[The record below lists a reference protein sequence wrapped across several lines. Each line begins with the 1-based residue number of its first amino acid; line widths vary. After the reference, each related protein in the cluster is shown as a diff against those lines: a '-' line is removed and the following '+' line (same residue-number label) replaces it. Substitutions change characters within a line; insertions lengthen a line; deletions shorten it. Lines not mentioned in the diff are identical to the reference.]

1 MTEIPKFKINQ
12 IQIHEIPIW
21 KFNNPVVNYINKV
34 EIHEIPIWKTDVP
47 ILNNISKPIVDI
59 PGCVRVH
66 RNNLTSLIDSD
77 NDEYGTYTECGNFS
91 IPSFEPLQY
100 NPNEFVYTQS
110 ETPQNQEQEFVQP
123 TVEPPKYEPKKK
135 KDDPLFVACP
145 GKKDQRVGDYRN
157 EFKLE
162 RVIGHERSEDGTEC
176 ITLYESTKFIEQYI
190 PNPPQL
196 VSTAVIATV
205 AASTPLLLNIIKPL
219 VKNLFKKLTKKK
231 KDVE

>member
-1 MTEIPKFKINQ
+1 MEIPRFD
-12 IQIHEIPIW
+12 
-21 KFNNPVVNYINKV
+21 INKV
-34 EIHEIPIWKTDVP
+34 EIHEIPIWNPNVP

-77 NDEYGTYTECGNFS
+77 KDEYGTYTECGNFS

-110 ETPQNQEQEFVQP
+110 EPPQNQEQEFVQP

-205 AASTPLLLNIIKPL
+205 AASTPLLLNIVKPL
-219 VKNLFKKLTKKK
+219 VKNLIKKLTKKK
-231 KDVE
+231 DKVK

>member
-1 MTEIPKFKINQ
+1 MPSIDIPNIK
-12 IQIHEIPIW
+12 
-21 KFNNPVVNYINKV
+21 INKV
-34 EIHEIPIWKTDVP
+34 EIHEIPVWKTD
-47 ILNNISKPIVDI
+47 IQTLNNISKPIVDI

-77 NDEYGTYTECGNFS
+77 KDEYGTYTECGNFS

-123 TVEPPKYEPKKK
+123 TVEPPKYEPKKD

-196 VSTAVIATV
+196 VSAAAIATV
-205 AASTPLLLNIIKPL
+205 AATTPLLLNIVKPL
-219 VKNLFKKLTKKK
+219 VKNLIKKLTKKK
-231 KDVE
+231 KDIE

>member
-1 MTEIPKFKINQ
+1 MPTIDIPRIN
-12 IQIHEIPIW
+12 
-21 KFNNPVVNYINKV
+21 INKV
-34 EIHEIPIWKTDVP
+34 EIHEIPVWKTDIQ

-77 NDEYGTYTECGNFS
+77 KDEYGTYTECGNFS

-100 NPNEFVYTQS
+100 NPSEFVYTQS
-110 ETPQNQEQEFVQP
+110 EAPQNKEQEFVEP
-123 TVEPPKYEPKKK
+123 TVEPPRYEPKKK
-135 KDDPLFVACP
+135 DDKSLFVACP

-196 VSTAVIATV
+196 ISTAVIATV
-205 AASTPLLLNIIKPL
+205 AASTPLLLNLVKPL
-219 VKNLFKKLTKKK
+219 VKNLIKKLTKKK
-231 KDVE
+231 DKVE

>member
-1 MTEIPKFKINQ
+1 MPTIDIPRIN
-12 IQIHEIPIW
+12 
-21 KFNNPVVNYINKV
+21 INKV
-34 EIHEIPIWKTDVP
+34 EIHEIPVWKTD
-47 ILNNISKPIVDI
+47 IQTLNNISKPIVDI

-77 NDEYGTYTECGNFS
+77 KDEYGTYTECGNFS

-135 KDDPLFVACP
+135 KDEILFVACP
-145 GKKDQRVGDYRN
+145 GKKDQRIGDYRN

-196 VSTAVIATV
+196 VSTALIASV
-205 AASTPLLLNIIKPL
+205 AATTPLLLNLVKPL
-219 VKNLFKKLTKKK
+219 VRQAFKRLSKPK
-231 KDVE
+231 KDKVE

>member
-1 MTEIPKFKINQ
+1 MPTIEIPQ
-12 IQIHEIPIW
+12 ID
-21 KFNNPVVNYINKV
+21 INKV
-34 EIHEIPIWKTDVP
+34 EINKIPIWKTDVP
-47 ILNNISKPIVDI
+47 ILINISKPIVDL

-77 NDEYGTYTECGNFS
+77 KDEYGTYTECGNFS

-110 ETPQNQEQEFVQP
+110 ETPQNQGQEFVQP

-162 RVIGHERSEDGTEC
+162 RVIGHERSEDGSEC
-176 ITLYESTKFIEQYI
+176 ITLYEDVKFIEQYI

-196 VSTAVIATV
+196 ISTAAIATV
-205 AASTPLLLNIIKPL
+205 AASTPLLLNIVKPL
-219 VKNLFKKLTKKK
+219 VKNLIKKLTKKK
-231 KDVE
+231 DKVK

>member
-1 MTEIPKFKINQ
+1 MPLIDIPRFDIR
-12 IQIHEIPIW
+12 
-21 KFNNPVVNYINKV
+21 KV
-34 EIHEIPIWKTDVP
+34 EIHEIPIWKTEVP
-47 ILNNISKPIVDI
+47 TLNKISKPIVDI

-77 NDEYGTYTECGNFS
+77 KDEYGTYTECGNFS

-110 ETPQNQEQEFVQP
+110 ETPKNQEQEFVQP
-123 TVEPPKYEPKKK
+123 TLEPPKYEPKKK
-135 KDDPLFVACP
+135 KNEVLFIACP

-176 ITLYESTKFIEQYI
+176 ITLYEDVKFIEQYI

-205 AASTPLLLNIIKPL
+205 AASTPLLLNIVKPL
-219 VKNLFKKLTKKK
+219 IKNLIKKLTKKK
-231 KDVE
+231 NDVK

>member
-1 MTEIPKFKINQ
+1 MPTIDIPRFD
-12 IQIHEIPIW
+12 
-21 KFNNPVVNYINKV
+21 INKV
-34 EIHEIPIWKTDVP
+34 EIHEIPVWKTD
-47 ILNNISKPIVDI
+47 IQTLNNISKPIVDI

-77 NDEYGTYTECGNFS
+77 KDEYGTYTECGNFS

-205 AASTPLLLNIIKPL
+205 AASTPLLLNIVKPL
-219 VKNLFKKLTKKK
+219 VKNIIKKLTKR
-231 KDVE
+231 KDKVK

>member
-1 MTEIPKFKINQ
+1 MEIPRFD
-12 IQIHEIPIW
+12 
-21 KFNNPVVNYINKV
+21 INKV
-34 EIHEIPIWKTDVP
+34 EIHEIPIWNPNVP

-66 RNNLTSLIDSD
+66 RNNLTSLID
-77 NDEYGTYTECGNFS
+77 NEKDEYGTYTECGNFS

-135 KDDPLFVACP
+135 EDELLFVECP
-145 GKKDQRVGDYRN
+145 GPKDQRVGQYAS

-162 RVIGHERSEDGTEC
+162 RVIGHERSEDGSKC
-176 ITLYESTKFIEQYI
+176 ITLYEDVKFIEQYI

-196 VSTAVIATV
+196 VSTALIASV
-205 AASTPLLLNIIKPL
+205 AATTPLLLNIVKPL
-219 VKNLFKKLTKKK
+219 VKNLIKKLTKKK
-231 KDVE
+231 KDVK

>member
-1 MTEIPKFKINQ
+1 MHTIDIPNIK
-12 IQIHEIPIW
+12 
-21 KFNNPVVNYINKV
+21 INKV
-34 EIHEIPIWKTDVP
+34 KIHEIPIWKTNVP

-66 RNNLTSLIDSD
+66 RNNLTSLIDND
-77 NDEYGTYTECGNFS
+77 RDEYGTYTECGNFN

-176 ITLYESTKFIEQYI
+176 ITLYENTKFIEQYI

-205 AASTPLLLNIIKPL
+205 AASTPLLLNIVKPL
-219 VKNLFKKLTKKK
+219 VKNLIKKLTKKK

>member
-1 MTEIPKFKINQ
+1 MPSIDIPRFD
-12 IQIHEIPIW
+12 
-21 KFNNPVVNYINKV
+21 INKV
-34 EIHEIPIWKTDVP
+34 EIHEIPVWKTD
-47 ILNNISKPIVDI
+47 IQTLNNISKPIVDI

-77 NDEYGTYTECGNFS
+77 KDEYGTYTECGNFS

-135 KDDPLFVACP
+135 DDPLFVACP

-162 RVIGHERSEDGTEC
+162 RVIGHERSEDGSEC
-176 ITLYESTKFIEQYI
+176 ITLYEDVKFIEQYI

-196 VSTAVIATV
+196 ISTAAIATV
-205 AASTPLLLNIIKPL
+205 AATTPLLLNVIKPL
-219 VKNLFKKLTKKK
+219 VKNIIKKLTKKK

>member
-1 MTEIPKFKINQ
+1 MEIPKIN
-12 IQIHEIPIW
+12 
-21 KFNNPVVNYINKV
+21 INKV
-34 EIHEIPIWKTDVP
+34 EIQEIPVWKTDVQ

-77 NDEYGTYTECGNFS
+77 KDEYGTYTECGNFS

-196 VSTAVIATV
+196 VSTALIASV
-205 AASTPLLLNIIKPL
+205 AATTPLLLNLVKPL
-219 VKNLFKKLTKKK
+219 IRQGFKRLSKPK
-231 KDVE
+231 KDKVE

>member
-1 MTEIPKFKINQ
+1 MPTIDIPRIN
-12 IQIHEIPIW
+12 INEVKIHEIP
-21 KFNNPVVNYINKV
+21 V
-34 EIHEIPIWKTDVP
+34 WKTD
-47 ILNNISKPIVDI
+47 IQTLNNISKPIVDI

-77 NDEYGTYTECGNFS
+77 KDEYGTYTECGNFS

-135 KDDPLFVACP
+135 KDDPLFVECP
-145 GKKDQRVGDYRN
+145 GPKDQRVGQYAS

-162 RVIGHERSEDGTEC
+162 RGSGHLRSEDGSKC
-176 ITLYESTKFIEQYI
+176 ITLYENVTFIEQYI

-205 AASTPLLLNIIKPL
+205 AASTPLLLNIVKPL
-219 VKNLFKKLTKKK
+219 VKNLIKKLTKKK
-231 KDVE
+231 DKVK

>member
-1 MTEIPKFKINQ
+1 MPTIDIPNIK
-12 IQIHEIPIW
+12 
-21 KFNNPVVNYINKV
+21 INKV
-34 EIHEIPIWKTDVP
+34 EIHEIPVWKTD
-47 ILNNISKPIVDI
+47 IQTLNNISKPIVDI

-77 NDEYGTYTECGNFS
+77 KDEYGTYTECGNFN

-162 RVIGHERSEDGTEC
+162 RVIGHERSEDGSEC
-176 ITLYESTKFIEQYI
+176 ITLYEDVKFIEQYI

-196 VSTAVIATV
+196 VSAAAIATV
-205 AASTPLLLNIIKPL
+205 AASTPLLLNLVKPL
-219 VKNLFKKLTKKK
+219 VKNIIKKLTKKK
-231 KDVE
+231 KDVK

>member
-1 MTEIPKFKINQ
+1 MPTIDIPRFD
-12 IQIHEIPIW
+12 
-21 KFNNPVVNYINKV
+21 INKV
-34 EIHEIPIWKTDVP
+34 EIHEIPVWKTD
-47 ILNNISKPIVDI
+47 IQTLNNISKPIVDI

-77 NDEYGTYTECGNFS
+77 KDEYGTYTECGNFN

-205 AASTPLLLNIIKPL
+205 AASTPLLLNIVKPL
-219 VKNLFKKLTKKK
+219 VKNLIKKLTKKK
-231 KDVE
+231 DKVK

>member
-1 MTEIPKFKINQ
+1 MPTIDIPNIK
-12 IQIHEIPIW
+12 
-21 KFNNPVVNYINKV
+21 INKV
-34 EIHEIPIWKTDVP
+34 EIHEIPVWKTD
-47 ILNNISKPIVDI
+47 IQTINNISKPIVDI

-77 NDEYGTYTECGNFS
+77 KDEYGTYTECGNFS

-205 AASTPLLLNIIKPL
+205 AASTPLLLNIVKPL
-219 VKNLFKKLTKKK
+219 VKNLIKKLTKKK

>member
-1 MTEIPKFKINQ
+1 MTEIPKFKINEVK
-12 IQIHEIPIW
+12 IHEIPIW
-21 KFNNPVVNYINKV
+21 NFNNPVVNQIN
-34 EIHEIPIWKTDVP
+34 
-47 ILNNISKPIVDI
+47 KPIVDI

-66 RNNLTSLIDSD
+66 RNNLTSLIDSSK
-77 NDEYGTYTECGNFS
+77 DEYGTYTECGNFS
-91 IPSFEPLQY
+91 IPNFEPLQY

-135 KDDPLFVACP
+135 EDDPLFVECP

-162 RVIGHERSEDGTEC
+162 RVIGHEKSEDGNKC
-176 ITLYESTKFIEQYI
+176 ITLYEDVKFIEQYI

-196 VSTAVIATV
+196 VSAAAIATV
-205 AASTPLLLNIIKPL
+205 AATTPLLLNLVKPL
-219 VKNLFKKLTKKK
+219 VKNLIKKLTKKK
-231 KDVE
+231 DELK

>member
-1 MTEIPKFKINQ
+1 MPTIDIPRFDIRKI
-12 IQIHEIPIW
+12 
-21 KFNNPVVNYINKV
+21 
-34 EIHEIPIWKTDVP
+34 EIHEIPVWKTN
-47 ILNNISKPIVDI
+47 IQTLNNISKPIVDI

-77 NDEYGTYTECGNFS
+77 KDEYGTYTECGNFS

-100 NPNEFVYTQS
+100 NPSEFVYTQS
-110 ETPQNQEQEFVQP
+110 EAPQNKEQEFVET
-123 TVEPPKYEPKKK
+123 TVEPPRYEPKKK
-135 KDDPLFVACP
+135 DDKSLFVACP

-190 PNPPQL
+190 PHPPQL

-205 AASTPLLLNIIKPL
+205 AASTPLLLNIVKPL
-219 VKNLFKKLTKKK
+219 VKNLIKKLTKKK
-231 KDVE
+231 DKVK

>member
-1 MTEIPKFKINQ
+1 MPTIDIPRFD
-12 IQIHEIPIW
+12 
-21 KFNNPVVNYINKV
+21 INKV
-34 EIHEIPIWKTDVP
+34 EILEIPIWKTEIP
-47 ILNNISKPIVDI
+47 SLYKINKPIVDI

-77 NDEYGTYTECGNFS
+77 KDEYGTYTECGNFS

-110 ETPQNQEQEFVQP
+110 ETPQNQEKEFVQP

-162 RVIGHERSEDGTEC
+162 RVVGHERSEDGSEC

-205 AASTPLLLNIIKPL
+205 AASTPLLLNIVKPL
-219 VKNLFKKLTKKK
+219 VKNVIKKLTKKK
-231 KDVE
+231 DNKK

>member
-1 MTEIPKFKINQ
+1 MPTIDIPRIN
-12 IQIHEIPIW
+12 
-21 KFNNPVVNYINKV
+21 INKV

-47 ILNNISKPIVDI
+47 VLNNISKPIVDI

-77 NDEYGTYTECGNFS
+77 KDEYGTYTECGNFS
-91 IPSFEPLQY
+91 IPSFEPLEY
-100 NPNEFVYTQS
+100 NPNEFKYTQA
-110 ETPQNQEQEFVQP
+110 ETPNQTEEFVPP

-135 KDDPLFVACP
+135 EDKPLFVPCP
-145 GKKDQRVGDYRN
+145 GPNDQRVGQYAS

-162 RVIGHERSEDGTEC
+162 RVSGHLRSEDGSEC
-176 ITLYESTKFIEQYI
+176 ITLYEDVKFIEQYI

-205 AASTPLLLNIIKPL
+205 AASTPLLLNVIKPL
-219 VKNLFKKLTKKK
+219 VKNIIKKLTKKK
-231 KDVE
+231 DKVE

>member
-1 MTEIPKFKINQ
+1 MPSIDIPRFDMNKI
-12 IQIHEIPIW
+12 
-21 KFNNPVVNYINKV
+21 
-34 EIHEIPIWKTDVP
+34 EIHEIPVWKTDIQ

-77 NDEYGTYTECGNFS
+77 KDEYGTYTECGNFS

-196 VSTAVIATV
+196 VSTALIASV
-205 AASTPLLLNIIKPL
+205 AATTPLLLNFVKPL
-219 VKNLFKKLTKKK
+219 VRQAFKRLSKPK
-231 KDVE
+231 KDKVE

>member
-1 MTEIPKFKINQ
+1 MPTIDIPNIK
-12 IQIHEIPIW
+12 
-21 KFNNPVVNYINKV
+21 INKV
-34 EIHEIPIWKTDVP
+34 EIHEIPVWKTD
-47 ILNNISKPIVDI
+47 IQTLNKISKPIVDI

-77 NDEYGTYTECGNFS
+77 KDEYGTYTECGNFS

-123 TVEPPKYEPKKK
+123 TVEPPKYEPKKN
-135 KDDPLFVACP
+135 KDEVLFVAWP
-145 GKKDQRVGDYRN
+145 GKKDQRIGDYRN

-162 RVIGHERSEDGTEC
+162 RGIGHERSEDGTEC

-190 PNPPQL
+190 TNPPQL

-205 AASTPLLLNIIKPL
+205 AASTPLLLNIVKPL
-219 VKNLFKKLTKKK
+219 VKNVIKKLTKKK
-231 KDVE
+231 DNKK

>member
-1 MTEIPKFKINQ
+1 MPTIDIPNIK
-12 IQIHEIPIW
+12 
-21 KFNNPVVNYINKV
+21 INKV
-34 EIHEIPIWKTDVP
+34 EIHEIPVWKTD
-47 ILNNISKPIVDI
+47 IQTLNNISKPIVDI

-77 NDEYGTYTECGNFS
+77 KDEYGTYTECGNFS
-91 IPSFEPLQY
+91 IPNFEPLQY

-123 TVEPPKYEPKKK
+123 TVEPPKYEPKKS
-135 KDDPLFVACP
+135 KDEVLFVACP
-145 GKKDQRVGDYRN
+145 GKNDQRVGDYRN

-162 RVIGHERSEDGTEC
+162 RVIGHEKSEDGTEC

-205 AASTPLLLNIIKPL
+205 AASTPLLLNIVKPL
-219 VKNLFKKLTKKK
+219 VKNIIKKLTKKK
-231 KDVE
+231 DKVK

>member
-1 MTEIPKFKINQ
+1 MEIPKIN
-12 IQIHEIPIW
+12 
-21 KFNNPVVNYINKV
+21 INKV
-34 EIHEIPIWKTDVP
+34 EIHEIPIWKTEVP
-47 ILNNISKPIVDI
+47 VLNNIGKPIVDI

-77 NDEYGTYTECGNFS
+77 KDEYGTYTECGNFS

-110 ETPQNQEQEFVQP
+110 ENPQNQEQEFVQP

-205 AASTPLLLNIIKPL
+205 AASTPLLLNVVKPL
-219 VKNLFKKLTKKK
+219 VKNIIKKLTKKK
-231 KDVE
+231 DKVE

>member
-1 MTEIPKFKINQ
+1 MPTIDIPRFD
-12 IQIHEIPIW
+12 
-21 KFNNPVVNYINKV
+21 INKV

-47 ILNNISKPIVDI
+47 ILSNISKPIVDI

-77 NDEYGTYTECGNFS
+77 KDEYGTYTECGNFN

-110 ETPQNQEQEFVQP
+110 ETPTNQEQEFVQP

-205 AASTPLLLNIIKPL
+205 AASTPLLLNIVKPL
-219 VKNLFKKLTKKK
+219 VKNLIKKLTKKK
-231 KDVE
+231 NKVK

>member
-1 MTEIPKFKINQ
+1 MPTIDIPRFDIR
-12 IQIHEIPIW
+12 
-21 KFNNPVVNYINKV
+21 KV
-34 EIHEIPIWKTDVP
+34 EIHEIPIWKTEVP
-47 ILNNISKPIVDI
+47 TLNKISKPIVDI

-77 NDEYGTYTECGNFS
+77 KDEYGTYTECGNFN

-145 GKKDQRVGDYRN
+145 GSKDQRIGDYRN

-162 RVIGHERSEDGTEC
+162 RVIGHKKSEDGSEC
-176 ITLYESTKFIEQYI
+176 ITLYEDVKFIEQYI

-205 AASTPLLLNIIKPL
+205 AASTPLLLNIVKPL
-219 VKNLFKKLTKKK
+219 VKNIIKKLSKK
-231 KDVE
+231 KDTSS

>member
-1 MTEIPKFKINQ
+1 MPTIDIPRIN
-12 IQIHEIPIW
+12 ID
-21 KFNNPVVNYINKV
+21 KV
-34 EIHEIPIWKTDVP
+34 EVHEIPIWKTN
-47 ILNNISKPIVDI
+47 IQTLNNISKPIVDI

-77 NDEYGTYTECGNFS
+77 KDEYGTYTECGNFS

-162 RVIGHERSEDGTEC
+162 RVIGHERSEDGSEC
-176 ITLYESTKFIEQYI
+176 ITLYEDVKFIEQYI

-196 VSTAVIATV
+196 VSAAAIATV
-205 AASTPLLLNIIKPL
+205 AATTPLLLNIVKPL
-219 VKNLFKKLTKKK
+219 VKNLIKKLTKRK

>member
-1 MTEIPKFKINQ
+1 MPTIDIPRFD
-12 IQIHEIPIW
+12 
-21 KFNNPVVNYINKV
+21 INKV
-34 EIHEIPIWKTDVP
+34 EIHEIPVWKTD
-47 ILNNISKPIVDI
+47 IQTLNNISKPIVDI

-77 NDEYGTYTECGNFS
+77 KDEYGTYTECGNFS

-110 ETPQNQEQEFVQP
+110 ETPTNQEQEFVQP

-135 KDDPLFVACP
+135 KDEILFVACP

-205 AASTPLLLNIIKPL
+205 AASTPLLLNIVKPL
-219 VKNLFKKLTKKK
+219 IKNLIKKLTKKK
-231 KDVE
+231 NDVK

>member
-1 MTEIPKFKINQ
+1 MPTIDIPRFD
-12 IQIHEIPIW
+12 
-21 KFNNPVVNYINKV
+21 INKV
-34 EIHEIPIWKTDVP
+34 EIHEIPVWKTD
-47 ILNNISKPIVDI
+47 IQTLNNISKPIVDI

-77 NDEYGTYTECGNFS
+77 KDEYGTYTECGNFS

-135 KDDPLFVACP
+135 KDDSLFVACP

-162 RVIGHERSEDGTEC
+162 RVIGHKRSEDGSEC

-205 AASTPLLLNIIKPL
+205 AASTPLLLNIVKPL
-219 VKNLFKKLTKKK
+219 VKNLIKKLTKKK
-231 KDVE
+231 KDVK

>member
-1 MTEIPKFKINQ
+1 VSEIPHIN
-12 IQIHEIPIW
+12 
-21 KFNNPVVNYINKV
+21 INHV
-34 EIHEIPIWKTDVP
+34 QIHEIPIWKTDVP
-47 ILNNISKPIVDI
+47 VLNNISKPIVDI

-66 RNNLTSLIDSD
+66 RNNLTSLIDSEK
-77 NDEYGTYTECGNFS
+77 DEYGTYTECGNFS

-123 TVEPPKYEPKKK
+123 TVEAPKYEPKKN
-135 KDDPLFVACP
+135 KDEILFVACP

-162 RVIGHERSEDGTEC
+162 RVIGHERSEDGSEC
-176 ITLYESTKFIEQYI
+176 ITLYEDVKFIEQYI

-196 VSTAVIATV
+196 VSAAAIATV
-205 AASTPLLLNIIKPL
+205 AATTPLLLNLVKPL
-219 VKNLFKKLTKKK
+219 VKNLIKKLTKKK